1 MAKRNNVS
9 VKLHKDY
16 FEKIFEPGRRSLER
30 KFGVSFSQTK
40 YTEYLVKKQ
49 LQVPRMKQ
57 SKKYFPK
64 RFTI

>member
-1 MAKRNNVS
+1 MAQRNNVS

-16 FEKIFEPGRRSLER
+16 FDKIFEPGRRSLEK
-30 KFGVSFSQTK
+30 KFGVRFSQTK

-49 LQVPRMKQ
+49 LRIPRIKQ
-57 SKKYFPK
+57 DKKFFPR